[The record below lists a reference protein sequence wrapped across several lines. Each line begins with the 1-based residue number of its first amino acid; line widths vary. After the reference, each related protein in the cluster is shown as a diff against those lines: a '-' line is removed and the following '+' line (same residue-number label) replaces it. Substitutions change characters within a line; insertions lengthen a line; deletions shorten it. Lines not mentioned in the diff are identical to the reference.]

1 MGKNI
6 IKFIFSCDNNL
17 KLVCDYTNQRERNL
31 DVTRI
36 WCIIGE
42 YSDKFEEFGWSYS
55 RKQWLQERNY
65 NLLLQVKF

>member
-1 MGKNI
+1 MWKNI
-6 IKFIFSCDNNL
+6 IKFIFSGDNNL

-31 DVTRI
+31 DLTRI

-42 YSDKFEEFGWSYS
+42 YSDKFEEFGWSCS

>member
-6 IKFIFSCDNNL
+6 IEFIFSGDNNL

-36 WCIIGE
+36 CIIGE
-42 YSDKFEEFGWSYS
+42 YSDKFEEFG
-55 RKQWLQERNY
+55 
-65 NLLLQVKF
+65 